1 MANIRE
7 TDSLAQTGQGIPD
20 EAVGPGEDGQFEAQI
35 ERVEKRLK
43 AEHDAN
49 HYLGEHPDGI
59 GPTLGQDLGR
69 PNPGHDV
76 DWNGEDYD
84 PPT

>member
-1 MANIRE
+1 MANPHDTQTPAS
-7 TDSLAQTGQGIPD
+7 TD
-20 EAVGPGEDGQFEAQI
+20 EDGHFEADL
-35 ERVEKRLK
+35 ERAEKRLK
-43 AEHDAN
+43 TDHRQA

-59 GPTLGQDLGR
+59 GPTLGQDLGQ

-76 DWNGEDYD
+76 DWNDEHYD